1 MLLLNRSDPFWL
13 QYTFPYRYPA
23 NVVVVAVVV
32 PLPRGVRWLLGCL
45 LAPILLPPPLPLGRR
60 SVDRPCRVMTLSLF
74 ID

>member
-45 LAPILLPPPLPLGRR
+45 LAPILLPPPCLSVVGR
-60 SVDRPCRVMTLSLF
+60 SIGHVVS
-74 ID
+74 